1 MISCYPGSHDREQE
15 VTQYWAICGF
25 RKVNIRCLN
34 MSKAKKKKTV
44 NLQYLL
50 PDCHYSIMSLAAA
63 KLKVG

>member
-34 MSKAKKKKTV
+34 MSKAKKKKKLSICSIYYLTV
-44 NLQYLL
+44 TIQL
-50 PDCHYSIMSLAAA
+50 
-63 KLKVG
+63 